1 MVKFALIQDA
11 WAKLY
16 RASAVLIEY
25 MADDS
30 TPLEAELKA
39 NECQN
44 IIVDISGLLS
54 LSPTAIMQR
63 KIALNAIKYSISVT
77 TNERSARLK
86 SKVMTLLCCSN
97 KEIRIMA
104 KHKEKNPVEFVTASL
119 LEELSLDESRVVADW
134 NENSTLVHTAVE
146 QFARERGWLGSY
158 SNNLLRISLGTEVGE
173 VGKELEWIPPD
184 TEIGLD
190 KKSSIVRE
198 LADVGIYLCHII
210 RVNKEL
216 QTAQNCQCT

>member
-1 MVKFALIQDA
+1 MVKFGSIQDK
-11 WAKLY
+11 WAHLY
-16 RASAVLIEY
+16 RASAVLTEY
-25 MADDS
+25 MTDDS

-39 NECQN
+39 KECLN
-44 IIVDISGLLS
+44 IVVDIARLLS

-63 KIALNAIKYSISVT
+63 KIALNAIIYSISVT
-77 TNERSARLK
+77 TNERSTRLK

-134 NENSTLVHTAVE
+134 NENNTLVHTAVE

-173 VGKELEWIPPD
+173 IGKELEWIPPD

-190 KKSSIVRE
+190 KKSSIARE

-210 RVNKEL
+210 RINREL
-216 QTAQNCQCT
+216 QI